1 MRKKLGGLA
10 AAAALAA
17 SPLAA
22 ATTTIDFD
30 DLSVLQTEIV
40 TQGETGGTNP
50 GTGTR
55 VTGINLFDGLV
66 GVSDPDAP
74 NGAGLFDAVNPSGN
88 DDDLVDPF
96 DRTSNPGEFKSF
108 GNILVSLGN
117 ADDDGLPGGD
127 FPNDFAGPSAIIFD
141 FTNVKPV
148 FLHALDVLDVDENVA
163 LKIFADGIEV
173 GSVFSADGEWDAFA
187 PLSRIRIDNELRV
200 EFPGSGGI
208 DNLTFAEV
216 PVPAALPLMAGGLG
230 LLAALRRRK
239 AA

>member
-1 MRKKLGGLA
+1 MMNKFAILA
-10 AAAALAA
+10 AVGALAA

-22 ATTTIDFD
+22 ATSTIDFD
-30 DLSVLQTEIV
+30 DLSILQTETV
-40 TQGETGGTNP
+40 TAAEAGGSD
-50 GTGTR
+50 TGTR

-66 GVSDPDAP
+66 GVSDPAAP
-74 NGAGLFDAVNPSGN
+74 NGAGLFDAANPSGN

-117 ADDDGLPGGD
+117 ADDQGLPGGD

-141 FTNVKPV
+141 FTNVRPV
-148 FLHALDVLDVDENVA
+148 FLHALDVLDVDESVA
-163 LKIFADGIEV
+163 LKIFADGTEV
-173 GSVFSADGEWDAFA
+173 GSVFSADSEWESFA
-187 PLSRIRIDNELRV
+187 PLSKIRIENELRV

-208 DNLTFAEV
+208 DNLTFTEV